1 MDYRNERATA
11 DEVIIDLSEHW
22 RKLEAYEDISDDL
35 TTEQEAKL
43 VDYIRACGKMS
54 HTHISKR
61 YPHWKDA
68 DRAHDVYVPPG
79 STDFREKAVISD
91 TRAVADTVLTY
102 QMAALTGRNPMFQL
116 EGLGRKSKTSALILE
131 RLLHQHM
138 RRTAGEA
145 HIAQIMLDSIR
156 YGFAPTKVVWDK
168 NSNTNSIIN
177 FDPRHCFPDPRV
189 SWGEWE
195 RMQFIIFTDTISTSA
210 LLASGQYPKLNKYP
224 GLRKKKATPKR
235 GWDIHL
241 WQKEEG
247 QGHNINPSSQ
257 VNSESQFQLD
267 PARTVDEIW
276 VRFAGFEVGLPQLNS
291 IWMTAVVLDEEV
303 VIRFQLNPNGR
314 QFPIVIG
321 GIYSDTHKNFS
332 QSLYDLLLPIH
343 DIATWLMRSRIDNV
357 QASLNN
363 LIFVDPT
370 QVNVADLIDRNPWG
384 VVQTLPGTK
393 PGDGVHIAEIP
404 DVTRS
409 HWNDIEALTGRNQRV
424 AAASDAQQGMPTSD
438 GIRSATEINRLTQ
451 LGSQR
456 LGVMARIS
464 SANTFRPMVRMM
476 TANIQDAINY
486 EGSIRIAES
495 QAPGPLTGLI
505 KDDYLDFDP
514 SMLQGDIDY
523 LVVDGT
529 LPIEPTRSAETW
541 MNILQTMGQTGLQME
556 YDTGKILEEAI
567 RSMGVTDLEQ
577 FKISK
582 EQSAQ
587 GPSDSQK
594 MAMMEASRG
603 ASVQPQENIDDQ
615 VQRGNIVPM
624 QQSQ

>member
-1 MDYRNERATA
+1 
-11 DEVIIDLSEHW
+11 
-22 RKLEAYEDISDDL
+22 
-35 TTEQEAKL
+35 
-43 VDYIRACGKMS
+43 
-54 HTHISKR
+54 
-61 YPHWKDA
+61 
-68 DRAHDVYVPPG
+68 
-79 STDFREKAVISD
+79 
-91 TRAVADTVLTY
+91 
-102 QMAALTGRNPMFQL
+102 
-116 EGLGRKSKTSALILE
+116 
-131 RLLHQHM
+131 
-138 RRTAGEA
+138 
-145 HIAQIMLDSIR
+145 
-156 YGFAPTKVVWDK
+156 
-168 NSNTNSIIN
+168 
-177 FDPRHCFPDPRV
+177 
-189 SWGEWE
+189 
-195 RMQFIIFTDTISTSA
+195 
-210 LLASGQYPKLNKYP
+210 
-224 GLRKKKATPKR
+224 
-235 GWDIHL
+235 
-241 WQKEEG
+241 
-247 QGHNINPSSQ
+247 
-257 VNSESQFQLD
+257 
-267 PARTVDEIW
+267 
-276 VRFAGFEVGLPQLNS
+276 
-291 IWMTAVVLDEEV
+291 
-303 VIRFQLNPNGR
+303 
-314 QFPIVIG
+314 
-321 GIYSDTHKNFS
+321 
-332 QSLYDLLLPIH
+332 
-343 DIATWLMRSRIDNV
+343 MRSRIDNV